1 MTQVV
6 FISGNKPRSG
16 KGCVGK
22 FMKEYLESEGYS
34 VEIMEFKDKL
44 FEISADILNIPVSK
58 FLEYYDRKI
67 SDLTYVEGLS
77 IHNHHNY
84 LHTHEWV
91 KDYPM
96 YEVGGEW
103 YSKREWLIH
112 VSESVIKPHT
122 SSTYFGDALI
132 NKISGQ
138 DFVIITDS
146 GFVDEALPVIEDVD
160 SECCLVVQLFR
171 EDGSSV
177 KDSRK
182 MLVPEDFQ
190 PHMRPSFSRI
200 DNNSDLTHLKDNT
213 VEVVSK
219 WMNENL

>member
-1 MTQVV
+1 MTQVI

-16 KGCVGK
+16 KGSVGK
-22 FMKEYLESEGYS
+22 FMKRYLESQGYS
-34 VEIMEFKDKL
+34 AEIMEFKDKL
-44 FEISADILNIPVSK
+44 FEIASDILGIPVSK
-58 FLEYYDRKI
+58 FLEYYDRKV
-67 SDLTYVEGLS
+67 SDLTYTESLS
-77 IHNHHNY
+77 IHNHHN
-84 LHTHEWV
+84 HPHPHEWV

-96 YEVGGEW
+96 YKVGGNW

-122 SSTYFGDALI
+122 SSTFFGEALL

-171 EDGSSV
+171 ENGSDV

-182 MLVPEDFQ
+182 MLVPEDFE
-190 PHMRPSFSRI
+190 PHMRPMFARI
-200 DNNSDLTHLKDNT
+200 ENNSDLTHLKNET
-213 VEVVSK
+213 VEVLSK
-219 WMNENL
+219 WLNEIL